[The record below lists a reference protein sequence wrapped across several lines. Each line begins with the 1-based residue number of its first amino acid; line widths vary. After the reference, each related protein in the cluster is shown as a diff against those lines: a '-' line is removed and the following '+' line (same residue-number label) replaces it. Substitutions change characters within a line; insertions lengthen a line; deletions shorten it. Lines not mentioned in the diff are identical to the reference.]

1 MTALRAPAIVWL
13 VSGVL
18 WFVLEGVAAA
28 AFPGYNYATNYI
40 SDLGVT
46 FPDVVDGRAIDSQL
60 AIVMNV
66 EFWLHG
72 ILFLV
77 GAILIVRMTGGG
89 MRWLFAALAVA
100 HAVGLVLVAV
110 FHSSSQANLDG
121 TIQLHVLGANLAIV
135 GGNLALIV
143 AGLGA
148 GRVGASRGFRVFTV
162 AWGVIGLLCALMLFV
177 DTHSTELNL
186 LPDGTWER
194 LAVYPLMTW
203 EIITGALVL
212 LRTRGSRSA
221 RTDPRS
227 PSAVR

>member
-1 MTALRAPAIVWL
+1 MKLRLPALIWL

-18 WFVLEGVAAA
+18 WFVLEGVAASGFAGYSYA
-28 AFPGYNYATNYI
+28 ANYI

-46 FPDVVDGRAIDSQL
+46 FPDVVDGRVIDSRL
-60 AIVMNV
+60 AIVMNL
-66 EFWLHG
+66 ELWLHG

-77 GAILIVRMTGGG
+77 AAIVITRLTGGW
-89 MRWLFAALAVA
+89 MRWLFAALALA

-121 TIQLHVLGANLAIV
+121 TIQLHVAGANLAII

-148 GRVGASRGFRVFTV
+148 GRLGATRGFRIFTV
-162 AWGVIGLLCALMLFV
+162 VWGLIGLVSILMLFV
-177 DTHSTELNL
+177 DTHDAALTL

-203 EIITGALVL
+203 EIVTGAIVLV
-212 LRTRGSRSA
+212 RRRRGA
-221 RTDPRS
+221 
-227 PSAVR
+227 A